1 MRFLIVWTRGIEME
15 SLNFAPTSLEVK
27 NWSKPLFWIRSC
39 EELPPVMGER
49 NQTDVTARLFWGYAR
64 RAIMG

>member
-1 MRFLIVWTRGIEME
+1 MRFLIAWTRGIEKK

-39 EELPPVMGER
+39 EELTLVMGE
-49 NQTDVTARLFWGYAR
+49 
-64 RAIMG
+64 